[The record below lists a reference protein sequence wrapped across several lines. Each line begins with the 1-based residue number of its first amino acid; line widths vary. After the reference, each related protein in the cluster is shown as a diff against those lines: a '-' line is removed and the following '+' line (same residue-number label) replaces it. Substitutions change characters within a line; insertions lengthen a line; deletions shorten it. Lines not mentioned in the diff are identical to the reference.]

1 MAVMIRAPASP
12 SSRTVSAGPI
22 RVLVVD
28 DHALV
33 RAAVRQALDAP
44 DIEVVGEAA
53 SAEEALGIVAERR
66 PEIVLLDLD
75 LPGMGGI
82 EALRELRPRLPDGRI
97 IVLSASLGQRD
108 IVAALRRGADGYLGK
123 DLSPAALQRTI
134 RAVRNGELAL
144 PRRVAAA
151 VLAELLELIRRPNGH
166 EPDGSLTEREEEVL
180 KLLAEGLTDREIA
193 EVYRISPRTVES
205 HVSSILRKF
214 NLRNRA
220 EAARRYHQGA

>member
-1 MAVMIRAPASP
+1 MAVMIRVPASP